1 MNQSPASPPH
11 RCCPLF
17 CSATNHGTAPTLAQP
32 RPAAAGEPALPGPI
46 RPSLG
51 AGRSEAGGFIIPPC
65 TSPAPPPFRK
75 AAHALPPPP
84 PAATPEEKYQRHNL
98 DYGVSV
104 EVPASWVIVVKQG
117 AGHNTPVTEE
127 KVLLVASSSAR
138 PAQASITISVSETNP
153 ITQSDSATLAEIQ
166 EVLGENSF
174 SHISGGVFPASDMWF
189 NGRGP
194 ESVGIVSDLRAYT
207 FTYEFLNLFDV
218 PFEATLVLVPMPE
231 YTISI
236 GFFCDENV
244 DVFEKIIDRIKN
256 SIKIIGVN

>member
-1 MNQSPASPPH
+1 MITEKKSGQIYQKSCGLGAS
-11 RCCPLF
+11 
-17 CSATNHGTAPTLAQP
+17 
-32 RPAAAGEPALPGPI
+32 LPG
-46 RPSLG
+46 RLVSLLIAG
-51 AGRSEAGGFIIPPC
+51 ALLLLLLVGGFFASMQMLSPGPAEAAPANA
-65 TSPAPPPFRK
+65 TSTQEPEAAK

-174 SHISGGVFPASDMWF
+174 SHISGGVFPASNMWF

-207 FTYEFLNLFDV
+207 FTYEFINLFDV